1 MNPEW
6 MEIMQKRR
14 ISTTISA
21 KHWDLLKKYTERFE
35 TQQKA
40 LEHALENLENEGKN
54 KIQSEEDRIKLKF
67 VEFKPVCILHKDI
80 VLELFRTAD
89 CDRLKK
95 LLIDMKIAEYQL
107 LLCYQKHLKDMSLK
121 EVVEGIVV
129 TSKVANWLES
139 IEYIDSGNC
148 YTIIGTHNAKD
159 SNFSKIFEI
168 FFQSLFESYGVRTE
182 SAVTDHSLIMK
193 VFKDQK

>member
-1 MNPEW
+1 MK
-6 MEIMQKRR
+6 KRR
-14 ISTTISA
+14 ISTTIST
-21 KHWDLLKKYTERFE
+21 KHWDLLEKYTERFE

-40 LEHALENLENEGKN
+40 LEHALENLENEGNN

-67 VEFKPVCILHKDI
+67 MEFKPVCVFHKDI
-80 VLELFRTAD
+80 ALELFRTAD
-89 CDRLKK
+89 CERLGK

-129 TSKVANWLES
+129 TSRVANWLES

-148 YTIIGTHNAKD
+148 YTIMATHNAKD
-159 SNFSKIFEI
+159 TNFSKIFEI
-168 FFQSLFESYGVRTE
+168 FFQSLFETYGVKTE
-182 SAVTDHSLIMK
+182 STMTGHSLLMK
-193 VFKDQK
+193 IFKDQK

>member
-1 MNPEW
+1 MK
-6 MEIMQKRR
+6 KRR

-21 KHWDLLKKYTERFE
+21 KHWDLLEKYTEQFE

-40 LEHALENLENEGKN
+40 LEHALEHLERGAQN
-54 KIQSEEDRIKLKF
+54 KVQSEEDRIKLKF

-89 CDRLKK
+89 CDRLCK
-95 LLIDMKIAEYQL
+95 LIISMKIAEYQL

-129 TSKVANWLES
+129 TSRIANWLES
-139 IEYIDSGNC
+139 IEYIDDGNC
-148 YTIIGTHNAKD
+148 YTIMATHNAKNA
-159 SNFSKIFEI
+159 SFSKIFEL
-168 FFQSLFESYGVRTE
+168 FFQNLFETYGVKTE
-182 SAVTDHSLIMK
+182 STVTDHGLLMK
-193 VFKDQK
+193 IFKDQK